1 MHFEVIF
8 LLLFGFSYAAPHV
21 GLPLLGPGGG
31 GIFKG
36 PDSETIIRGPDGS
49 EITSEQ
55 VGGIVVKEDGL
66 AEQPIIVAEPEIS
79 ALGPIVASTAA
90 PILAPVVASAAPP
103 LLAPVVASAAP
114 PLLAPISVAAAA
126 PTLVSAAVD
135 VKPIEIVQQDPHIIE
150 TEIIEAPDVEP
161 EQSSDLEGPSGRII
175 TKGSAS
181 VVSGPASTTITEPR
195 KIIIAPPKFATP
207 LQETSYVT
215 SLSSIAPSTLASLP
229 AVAAP
234 PTLISSTEIPLNL
247 AHSTAAPLSG
257 LSSTIDSRSI
267 DLGID
272 HAAGAPLVEYSS
284 SNGVISGG
292 LGGLVSSTPGPLI
305 SSTIV
310 PLPAADLV
318 APAAPIALAP
328 SANIQRIPKIAN
340 SIAADGR
347 IGELLQNEISDL
359 SQTEYL
365 GPALAQGGI
374 DAAQINLAQVP
385 LSQVSKI
392 GDGAY
397 SYETGLGGGV
407 GWDNRYKR
415 DNFDQGKK

>member
-8 LLLFGFSYAAPHV
+8 LLLFGFSYAAPHA

-55 VGGIVVKEDGL
+55 LGGVVVKEDGL
-66 AEQPIIVAEPEIS
+66 SEQPIIVAEPEVS

-90 PILAPVVASAAPP
+90 PILAPVIASVAPP
-103 LLAPVVASAAP
+103 LSV
-114 PLLAPISVAAAA
+114 PISVPVA
-126 PTLVSAAVD
+126 PPLVSAAVGI
-135 VKPIEIVQQDPHIIE
+135 KPIEIVQQDPHIIE

-181 VVSGPASTTITEPR
+181 VISGPASTTITEPR
-195 KIIIAPPKFATP
+195 KIIVAPPKIAVSLHETP
-207 LQETSYVT
+207 YVA
-215 SLSSIAPSTLASLP
+215 SLPSLTVSTLAPLP
-229 AVAAP
+229 AVAAS
-234 PTLISSTEIPLNL
+234 PTLISSTEIPLDL
-247 AHSTAAPLSG
+247 GHSTAVPLSG
-257 LSSTIDSRSI
+257 LSSTIDSKSI
-267 DLGID
+267 DLGIGN
-272 HAAGAPLVEYSS
+272 AAGAPLVEYSS

-292 LGGLVSSTPGPLI
+292 IGGLISSTSAPLI
-305 SSTIV
+305 SSTIL

-328 SANIQRIPKIAN
+328 STNIQRIPKIVD

-374 DAAQINLAQVP
+374 DTSQINLAQVP

-407 GWDNRYKR
+407 RWDSRYKR
-415 DNFDQGKK
+415 DNFDQAKK